1 MPNNQPFL
9 AINIT
14 NRSFTLNLAVNGSRH
29 GAEGTHFCSTIK
41 TERMEMTKKKADLK
55 LVYRGVR
62 HNGEVTKSKPQTKGI
77 YRGSKWVA

>member
-1 MPNNQPFL
+1 MGPKERISVQPL
-9 AINIT
+9 K
-14 NRSFTLNLAVNGSRH
+14 R
-29 GAEGTHFCSTIK
+29 
-41 TERMEMTKKKADLK
+41 RMERTKKKADLK